1 VEGARAAVVARV
13 PPAHRGRLRPPA
25 LIVAVGRENNESLC
39 PPARRGVAGVVRFAC
54 DCNPP
59 HRSGCSRG
67 GTVGP
72 GVGIRGPMTTGGRMR
87 AQQRNLG
94 FRTVSP
100 GPWGRRRPAFSLI
113 ELLVVMAI
121 IGAFFGLLLPAV
133 QRARE

>member
-1 VEGARAAVVARV
+1 MWGKRK
-13 PPAHRGRLRPPA
+13 
-25 LIVAVGRENNESLC
+25 
-39 PPARRGVAGVVRFAC
+39 AC
-54 DCNPP
+54 
-59 HRSGCSRG
+59 
-67 GTVGP
+67 P
-72 GVGIRGPMTTGGRMR
+72 GVGIRGPMTTGGPMR

-133 QRARE
+133 QRARESANYITCRNHLRQLGLAIHNYEASH